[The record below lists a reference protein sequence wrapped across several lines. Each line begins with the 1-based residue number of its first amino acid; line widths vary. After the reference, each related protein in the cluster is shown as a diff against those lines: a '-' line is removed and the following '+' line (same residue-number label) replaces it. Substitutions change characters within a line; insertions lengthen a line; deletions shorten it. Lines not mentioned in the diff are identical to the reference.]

1 MNNLTA
7 NEEYIDLGEIISA
20 LFRRIGLIMLI
31 TVLCGAA
38 GFIYARFVATPL
50 YSASAMMIVN
60 SGQRSQDYVST
71 DQLRSAA
78 SLVDTYSIIVRSDT
92 VMDKV
97 IQRLKMEDTFDD
109 IVKNISVSAVD
120 ETQIMRITITATDPQ
135 SAVNICTEI
144 TKVAPDALVDMV
156 EAGSVRLVS
165 AASSTFKPVSPNIP
179 RTTILAA
186 FLGFALTAALII
198 IRALLDNKVK
208 TEADITAINLPVLG
222 VIPMYETEDE

>member
-38 GFIYARFVATPL
+38 GFVYARFVATPL

-97 IQRLKMEDTFDD
+97 IQRRRTRLWTWWRPAP
-109 IVKNISVSAVD
+109 SGWSA
-120 ETQIMRITITATDPQ
+120 RP
-135 SAVNICTEI
+135 
-144 TKVAPDALVDMV
+144 AP
-156 EAGSVRLVS
+156 R
-165 AASSTFKPVSPNIP
+165 SSP
-179 RTTILAA
+179 
-186 FLGFALTAALII
+186 
-198 IRALLDNKVK
+198 
-208 TEADITAINLPVLG
+208 
-222 VIPMYETEDE
+222 